1 MARKLNKLII
11 LTAMSLLPSVIFAQE
26 VSDKLKPRWLHT
38 SVEPKNNTYVF
49 DVVSS
54 QAPTLA
60 EARKAALATL
70 ISQAGLEGGATV
82 KSDVKS
88 TVMDHSITVNG
99 NKNQVTEDY
108 INVEST
114 IAGEPAELT
123 ARKIDEYWYRDKFG
137 YYNLSTLYARGPV
150 NTKPVF
156 DDVKITTNYGCTG
169 LWRSAIVPGWGQLY
183 KGSTLKGGL
192 IMGGTVVCIG
202 GIIYTDC
209 MRNSYTNKINKTHN
223 AANKREYVNRRDNFT
238 TARTVCIGALSALYV
253 YNLVDAIVAP
263 GAKRIL
269 TSPKGANNF
278 SYQWAPTV
286 LDEGAVGVYANF
298 TF

>member
-1 MARKLNKLII
+1 MDRKLNKLFL
-11 LTAMSLLPSVIFAQE
+11 LTAITLLPSAVFAQDS
-26 VSDKLKPRWLHT
+26 SDKLKPRWLHT
-38 SVEPKNNTYVF
+38 SVEPKNVTFVY

-54 QAPTLA
+54 QARTLD

-82 KSDVKS
+82 KSDVQS
-88 TVMDHSITVNG
+88 SVTDHSVNVDG
-99 NKNQVTEDY
+99 KKSQVTEDY

-114 IAGEPAELT
+114 LAGEPAELT
-123 ARKIDEYWYRDKFG
+123 AKKIDEYWSRDKFG
-137 YYNLSTLYARGPV
+137 YYNMKTLYARGPV
-150 NTKPVF
+150 NTRPVF

-183 KGSTLKGGL
+183 KGSTLKGTL
-192 IMGGTVVCIG
+192 IMGGTVACIG

-209 MRNSYTNKINKTHN
+209 MRNTYTNKINKTHN
-223 AANKREYVNRRDNFT
+223 AASKREYVNRRDNFT
-238 TARTVCIGALSALYV
+238 TARTICIGTLGALYI
-253 YNLVDAIVAP
+253 YNLIDAIAAP

-269 TSPKGANNF
+269 TSPKGANKF
-278 SYQWAPTV
+278 SYQWTPAV
-286 LDEGAVGVYANF
+286 LDEGSVGVYANF